1 MSELLHSIYTGTL
14 QKFNKLPTKDINSL
28 YMVYDE
34 DTGIKSMYRG
44 NIKVSGDFIIIN
56 GLKPSNPSVGQ
67 IYYISNFIDSE
78 TNKIYPFTGFFNGE
92 KWIPIS
98 NNKEILSIEK
108 RLSVIEGEGEG
119 SIKKAVLDAKN
130 EIIGDATTEFNNL
143 GKIETKINE
152 TATIWEEY

>member
-1 MSELLHSIYTGTL
+1 MASLRFNALLQCLRCFLNTSIAV
-14 QKFNKLPTKDINSL
+14 F
-28 YMVYDE
+28 DE
-34 DTGIKSMYRG
+34 FA
-44 NIKVSGDFIIIN
+44 VAVFIIIN

-108 RLSVIEGEGEG
+108 RSSVIEGEGEG

-143 GKIETKINE
+143 GKIETKIID